1 MVGGSSVNTLSR
13 TTAIL
18 SVMAVFAGATRALAR
33 RPQSALRAARFVGQ
47 QAPGASA
54 RSATSLAARYVRI
67 EASKIDTTETKA
79 YPTPA
84 NGHSFR
90 MNIFGLLFSD
100 SEIMALQD
108 CIWNG
113 ESFGCAAIVAAAAVA
128 GAGAPWRAARARCG
142 GLHPLWGSSY
152 AAIVVYAAV
161 VVLGRQSP
169 RQLAAIALRDAQPT
183 RLLAVVSKSFGLWIN
198 QVLEL

>member
-1 MVGGSSVNTLSR
+1 
-13 TTAIL
+13 
-18 SVMAVFAGATRALAR
+18 MAVFAGATRALAR

-113 ESFGCAAIVAAAAVA
+113 ESFLPNAAAQPLPPDSGPLADLSEIA
-128 GAGAPWRAARARCG
+128 GRM
-142 GLHPLWGSSY
+142 S
-152 AAIVVYAAV
+152 VT
-161 VVLGRQSP
+161 LGDGTSP
-169 RQLAAIALRDAQPT
+169 G
-183 RLLAVVSKSFGLWIN
+183 LLADNKLRQTVTDTLDFTHFAATMDLLQAFKTEQDPAQKILLGQRIRCEGRPCCQFLH
-198 QVLEL
+198 